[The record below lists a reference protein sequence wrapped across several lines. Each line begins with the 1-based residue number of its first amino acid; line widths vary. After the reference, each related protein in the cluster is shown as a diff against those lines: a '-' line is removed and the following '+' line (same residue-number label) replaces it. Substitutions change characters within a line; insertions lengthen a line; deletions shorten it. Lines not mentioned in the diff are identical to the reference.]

1 MKGPPRIVGYECGR
15 RDKNAHGASEDAS
28 FGVSRILRLGERRT
42 HCDVCTN
49 REESRERER
58 EDPPRGCHP
67 LCERR
72 RMKSHSRVME
82 PARGSLTI
90 IFLQETYSVF
100 LREESSERT
109 SLTSSPPCGEKKGSN
124 DRACVKDT
132 RRQMEHR
139 DTRDRNVIIS
149 FRRPFDRNNILDR
162 HVEHVSYQPARE
174 KGIKIDDE
182 RYAGE

>member
-15 RDKNAHGASEDAS
+15 GDKTPTARPRMHHLAFLESCVLAN
-28 FGVSRILRLGERRT
+28 GVRTVTYARIER
-42 HCDVCTN
+42 
-49 REESRERER
+49 SRERER

-72 RMKSHSRVME
+72 RMKSHSRVVE

-100 LREESSERT
+100 LRGESSERT

-124 DRACVKDT
+124 DRTCVKDT

-139 DTRDRNVIIS
+139 DTRR
-149 FRRPFDRNNILDR
+149 
-162 HVEHVSYQPARE
+162 
-174 KGIKIDDE
+174 
-182 RYAGE
+182 